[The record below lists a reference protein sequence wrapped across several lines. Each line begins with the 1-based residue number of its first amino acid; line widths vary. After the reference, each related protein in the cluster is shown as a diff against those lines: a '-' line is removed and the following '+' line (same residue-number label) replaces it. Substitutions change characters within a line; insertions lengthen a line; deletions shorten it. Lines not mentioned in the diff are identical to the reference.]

1 MWPQAHPHTPDRFE
15 IPTSDGDIIEFTGA
29 FSDWDLFRDFGGHSV
44 HGSDVSIIQEMMDVV
59 EEERNKELKRK
70 TRIIGEALDALNNF
84 SEFKNAKWF
93 GRGDSWTQLYPGLSG
108 EGDWPKYRTWA
119 HFMLWPLEGVIPE
132 ALDQAEE
139 DRDYEAWLTSKQYV
153 KSLEEYNR
161 HKLLALEEK
170 PSTIWVGACTED
182 KAVTTIITSNA
193 VARSD
198 TNAPTERCVLYNT
211 FLKDRFKVDAVVRT
225 EFPNQWGSKGY
236 AKASSPFGDIYIPDR
251 FNGYIGQ
258 PGSPQQMTIAL
269 QDVGGV
275 GRNGNGYRWT
285 CIYTH

>member
-29 FSDWDLFRDFGGHSV
+29 FSDWDIFRGSSGHSV
-44 HGSDVSIIQEMMDVV
+44 HGSDVSIIQEMMDAV

-93 GRGDSWTQLYPGLSG
+93 GRGDSWTRTYAGPDNDP
-108 EGDWPKYRTWA
+108 EWPEYRTWA

-139 DRDYEAWLTSKQYV
+139 DRDYEAWITSKQYV

-161 HKLLALEEK
+161 HKLLACEK
-170 PSTIWVGACTED
+170 GQSPDWVGECTED
-182 KAVTTIITSNA
+182 KATTTVITSDT
-193 VARSD
+193 VARSY
-198 TNAPTERCVLYNT
+198 TNVPTEKCVLYNT
-211 FLKDRFKVDAVVRT
+211 FLKDRYKVDAVVRT

-269 QDVGGV
+269 QDVGGN

-285 CIYTH
+285 CIYIH